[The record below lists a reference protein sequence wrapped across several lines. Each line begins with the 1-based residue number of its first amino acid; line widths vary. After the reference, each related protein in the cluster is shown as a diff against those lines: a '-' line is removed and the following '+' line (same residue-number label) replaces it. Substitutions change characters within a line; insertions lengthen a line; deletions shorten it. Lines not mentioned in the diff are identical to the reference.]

1 METQAVGQKTQVQ
14 KLKKEH
20 KDLTA
25 RKLKILDQYNERIAE
40 LREKGLE
47 IRDLIER
54 AKSQAD
60 HGFLAILDKMQ

>member
-54 AKSQAD
+54 AKS
-60 HGFLAILDKMQ
+60 